1 MDAMDDDDRRRP
13 MTTDDGAR
21 RERGVT
27 EKRQTRAV
35 VERAER
41 RPRDVE
47 DARER

>member
-1 MDAMDDDDRRRP
+1 MDAMDEDDRRRP
-13 MTTDDGAR
+13 MTTTRAT
-21 RERGVT
+21 ERGVT
-27 EKRQTRAV
+27 LKRQTRAV